1 MYKKFWQFLY
11 SYLVFPLF
19 LVTVHLAAVFSRKIK
34 NGLYPRY
41 KSINKV
47 KIWIEKEKQ
56 TGKIFLFHAA
66 SMGEFEHIKPLLKE
80 LSIRFHTINVV
91 TFFSPSGFENIKRGD
106 GLDFKMYMPVD
117 TKRNWQNLYQILKPS
132 LLVISK
138 HDVWPQ
144 QIWQAKK
151 MKIPVFLVNASLAE
165 KSSRTR
171 PGVKR
176 FLKHV
181 YRDFNKIF
189 AISDEDAR
197 RFAKHYPRCPVE
209 TIGDTKY
216 DQVVN
221 RKNDAFKDSLFPTNW
236 QQKKWVFVAGS
247 IWPEDNKH
255 LFPALKNM
263 LAQFENFNCILVPHQ
278 PAQKIVDYMIE
289 EFNKWGTIKFSQREK
304 IKNERVVILDA
315 VGYLASIYRY
325 ASAAYVGGSFQQGIH
340 NVMEPAIFGIPVLYG
355 PVHKNSYEAIQFSNS
370 EGGLI
375 VQNEKDIENILHN
388 FIGNETER
396 KLIGEKA
403 KNFALKNTGATEK
416 LIQFWKNML
425 DE

>member
-1 MYKKFWQFLY
+1 
-11 SYLVFPLF
+11 
-19 LVTVHLAAVFSRKIK
+19 
-34 NGLYPRY
+34 
-41 KSINKV
+41 
-47 KIWIEKEKQ
+47 
-56 TGKIFLFHAA
+56 
-66 SMGEFEHIKPLLKE
+66 
-80 LSIRFHTINVV
+80 
-91 TFFSPSGFENIKRGD
+91 
-106 GLDFKMYMPVD
+106 
-117 TKRNWQNLYQILKPS
+117 
-132 LLVISK
+132 
-138 HDVWPQ
+138 
-144 QIWQAKK
+144 
-151 MKIPVFLVNASLAE
+151 
-165 KSSRTR
+165 
-171 PGVKR
+171 
-176 FLKHV
+176 
-181 YRDFNKIF
+181 
-189 AISDEDAR
+189 
-197 RFAKHYPRCPVE
+197 
-209 TIGDTKY
+209 
-216 DQVVN
+216 
-221 RKNDAFKDSLFPTNW
+221 
-236 QQKKWVFVAGS
+236 
-247 IWPEDNKH
+247 
-255 LFPALKNM
+255 
-263 LAQFENFNCILVPHQ
+263 
-278 PAQKIVDYMIE
+278 MIE